1 MWNSFSTVAI
11 HIITALD
18 TRSIKV
24 ESNSSHLKITMLCL
38 QAVLLSERISGKG
51 IVTALNMATGVPIWE
66 IEPFLGVIVVII
78 FAVGLYP
85 AIKKVPNPEEDTAM
99 DSFQVTSN
107 FS

>member
-1 MWNSFSTVAI
+1 
-11 HIITALD
+11 
-18 TRSIKV
+18 
-24 ESNSSHLKITMLCL
+24 MLCL

-107 FS
+107 SS